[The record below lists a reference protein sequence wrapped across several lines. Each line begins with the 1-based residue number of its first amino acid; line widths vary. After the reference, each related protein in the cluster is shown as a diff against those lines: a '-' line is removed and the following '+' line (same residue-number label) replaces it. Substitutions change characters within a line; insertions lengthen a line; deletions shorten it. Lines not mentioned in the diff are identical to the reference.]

1 MAQVPTMAAEAAGEE
16 NDQKLK
22 AVSPAEV
29 TSKKQEERGP
39 LSIPLYRQTLE
50 LSSLQAH
57 RVMDRSFAATSR
69 ALFRIDVLLR
79 IIGQEDSI
87 DEVEEMIRN
96 MIKELQ
102 DDIKKEI
109 SGADQLLKENGITK
123 LPEYTNPHK
132 FEIEIRSPQI
142 ANFSRLVTS
151 LDTLILRIDA
161 LWINGLMPNKQ
172 RARVTHQWQQR
183 LIGLAGRLIG
193 YEKRARVAA
202 RNAGKEAEMESLAP
216 TSEHVED
223 EQALAAEQQELAKES
238 K

>member
-1 MAQVPTMAAEAAGEE
+1 MAQTSALADEGIIEAVEVKEKGST
-16 NDQKLK
+16 Q
-22 AVSPAEV
+22 VEV
-29 TSKKQEERGP
+29 TVKKQDERGP
-39 LSIPLYRQTLE
+39 LSIPLYKQTLE

-69 ALFRIDVLLR
+69 ALFRIDVILR
-79 IIGQEDSI
+79 IIGQEDNI
-87 DEVEEMIRN
+87 DEVEDMIRS

-109 SGADQLLKENGITK
+109 SGADELLKENGIQK
-123 LPEYTNPHK
+123 LPEYSNPHR
-132 FEIEIRSPQI
+132 FDIEIRSPQI

-151 LDTLILRIDA
+151 LDALILRIDA

-193 YEKRARVAA
+193 YEKRARIAA
-202 RNAGKEAEMESLAP
+202 RRAGKEAEMESLAP

-238 K
+238 T